1 MAKMP
6 FDIFFAALC
15 LARLVQRDDA
25 FTHLGHASVIV
36 IPACTFSTF
45 PLVSISPSQ
54 IWASGLQST
63 FNSLSL
69 ALHLHRKP
77 DSSTL
82 SQNLQV
88 WFRPFYPNSQS
99 SAQNLEN
106 IGLCFRLHPLSWD
119 RSLRAFCVHPSEA
132 TAFTV
137 SLRQPPHS
145 PTPVPKCVLKG
156 GLSLFMPI
164 FMTHKALT
172 ELGFV
177 CLVTWIAQ
185 VRLERME
192 VEIQL
197 GKIKKDFM
205 FEVPREF
212 GIEKLREATHGFRE
226 NSLIEGSVYKGF
238 MNGDFFAIQKMKWNA
253 CEVLKILHK
262 RSRTSQAIRCDP
274 RYQRQRLHSKCTT
287 RKLRHTGGNW
297 WTSEGKRGGNSLIHS
312 SMSQKLWFIYRML
325 EEPSSRHML
334 RVTKVALWVIRL
346 QRYYGNLMHTIT
358 VGLSHSLTPL
368 FLEC

>member
-1 MAKMP
+1 
-6 FDIFFAALC
+6 
-15 LARLVQRDDA
+15 
-25 FTHLGHASVIV
+25 
-36 IPACTFSTF
+36 
-45 PLVSISPSQ
+45 
-54 IWASGLQST
+54 
-63 FNSLSL
+63 
-69 ALHLHRKP
+69 
-77 DSSTL
+77 
-82 SQNLQV
+82 
-88 WFRPFYPNSQS
+88 
-99 SAQNLEN
+99 
-106 IGLCFRLHPLSWD
+106 
-119 RSLRAFCVHPSEA
+119 
-132 TAFTV
+132 
-137 SLRQPPHS
+137 
-145 PTPVPKCVLKG
+145 
-156 GLSLFMPI
+156 
-164 FMTHKALT
+164 
-172 ELGFV
+172 
-177 CLVTWIAQ
+177 
-185 VRLERME
+185 ME

>member
-119 RSLRAFCVHPSEA
+119 PSLRAFCVHPS
-132 TAFTV
+132 
-137 SLRQPPHS
+137 
-145 PTPVPKCVLKG
+145 
-156 GLSLFMPI
+156 
-164 FMTHKALT
+164 
-172 ELGFV
+172 
-177 CLVTWIAQ
+177 
-185 VRLERME
+185 
-192 VEIQL
+192 
-197 GKIKKDFM
+197 
-205 FEVPREF
+205 EVPREF
-212 GIEKLREATHGFRE
+212 GIEKLREATDGFRE

-262 RSRTSQAIRCDP
+262 RSRTSQSIRCDP
-274 RYQRQRLHSKCTT
+274 RYQRQRLHSKTVDRLDDGT
-287 RKLRHTGGNW
+287 IRAKLNPLDYKRAPSGN
-297 WTSEGKRGGNSLIHS
+297 
-312 SMSQKLWFIYRML
+312 ML
-325 EEPSSRHML
+325 CVKFTE
-334 RVTKVALWVIRL
+334 
-346 QRYYGNLMHTIT
+346 
-358 VGLSHSLTPL
+358 L
-368 FLEC
+368 FH